1 MIWLQPNALEQAKQ
15 DEQKIWQEVN
25 KNPYPNSTLKKRLEH
40 QSQQGIR
47 IYHYHT
53 DHLGTPQEL
62 TNDRGDVVWL
72 NYSLAWGGSF
82 DTIYKQQFIDNFA
95 ITENELQPFKF
106 QGQLLDIE
114 TDLHY
119 NRFRYYD
126 SDVGMFVSR
135 DPIGLLGGNN
145 IFQYAP
151 NPIAWIDVL
160 GLNRVLIRYVSEAEA
175 RAIHANG
182 NFVQIIGNNGKLSRK
197 AIWVNDVKLIEKKH
211 WNPSKECY
219 RVKITLDDKGAELI
233 DSNNKDISLVNNKE
247 TGHTS
252 GVLTKKNEIGAKGI
266 GLELLPKLSEH

>member
-1 MIWLQPNALEQAKQ
+1 M
-15 DEQKIWQEVN
+15 
-25 KNPYPNSTLKKRLEH
+25 
-40 QSQQGIR
+40 
-47 IYHYHT
+47 
-53 DHLGTPQEL
+53 GTPQEL
-62 TNDRGDVVWL
+62 SDDKGDIIWLSYDR
-72 NYSLAWGGSF
+72 AWGGNF
-82 DTIYKQQFIDNFA
+82 DTLYKQQFVDNFA
-95 ITENELQPFKF
+95 VKENELQPFKF
-106 QGQLLDIE
+106 QGQFFDGE
-114 TDLHY
+114 TNLHY

-182 NFVQIIGNNGKLSRK
+182 NFVQIIGDNGKLSRK

-233 DSNNKDISLVNNKE
+233 DSNNKDISSVNNKE

-266 GLELLPKLSEH
+266 GLELLPKLSEHITRISVERYDKEKKIWKPCAWAK